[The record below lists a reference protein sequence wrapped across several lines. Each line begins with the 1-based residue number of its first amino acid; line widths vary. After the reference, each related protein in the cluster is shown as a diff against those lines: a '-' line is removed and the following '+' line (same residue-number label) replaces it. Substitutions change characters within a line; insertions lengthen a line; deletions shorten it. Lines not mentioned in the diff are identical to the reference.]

1 MRTPGRK
8 RASVIYLFC
17 FMLLLPLMTG
27 CGMRGDPV
35 AIKPAVPV
43 QPAPLLADID
53 STGTVS
59 QSDKSASEA
68 ESADITPSSPDG
80 LRWLYVDGLVI
91 LTWNEVPQ
99 AITHY
104 AIYRSGD
111 SGFQNIGDSVIPAY
125 TDRDVVEGRTYLY
138 KVSAVG
144 SMGSMMSEIFKIKTE
159 D

>member
-1 MRTPGRK
+1 
-8 RASVIYLFC
+8 
-17 FMLLLPLMTG
+17 
-27 CGMRGDPV
+27 MRGDPV

-99 AITHY
+99 
-104 AIYRSGD
+104 
-111 SGFQNIGDSVIPAY
+111 
-125 TDRDVVEGRTYLY
+125 
-138 KVSAVG
+138 
-144 SMGSMMSEIFKIKTE
+144 
-159 D
+159 